1 MLATRLNP
9 NPVCVFSFLFIQ
21 ILHILKNFFLCKVVR
36 DKAFVSFFFSRT
48 KRYPVTV
55 KTSSESLKVS
65 GAGETGVLGSK
76 IQWM

>member
-1 MLATRLNP
+1 M
-9 NPVCVFSFLFIQ
+9 FSFIFIQ
-21 ILHILKNFFLCKVVR
+21 ILHILKNIFRCKVVR
-36 DKAFVSFFFSRT
+36 DKAFVSFYFSGT

-55 KTSSESLKVS
+55 TTSSESLKVC